1 MGSVCALKV
10 LERVCGDRRLKA
22 LVLEGSFTSALDVFL
37 GIGFLLRPFRA
48 YLETLPAYPFEAPA
62 EARACVFPRRASRKL
77 RSCLGARRG
86 SIVDETLVFSPTRV
100 EKASSTK
107 LWSSPR
113 RASRKPPQAAACARN
128 VFQYH
133 GTRDGTIG
141 IDIGRRLA
149 ARIKGHNRKAI
160 FVTVEGKHHGNAFR
174 SEALQAELA
183 PFLRRAFPA

>member
-1 MGSVCALKV
+1 MVPEGAEDVTPSRRDPTPPRHRGPHSAASGS
-10 LERVCGDRRLKA
+10 ESGWNSSD
-22 LVLEGSFTSALDVFL
+22 STS
-37 GIGFLLRPFRA
+37 
-48 YLETLPAYPFEAPA
+48 
-62 EARACVFPRRASRKL
+62 
-77 RSCLGARRG
+77 
-86 SIVDETLVFSPTRV
+86 
-100 EKASSTK
+100 
-107 LWSSPR
+107 
-113 RASRKPPQAAACARN
+113 QAAACAPN